1 VHAKNMQLGELMAE
15 YLRELHAVRGLSD
28 ATIRSYGADLDS
40 LIDFLHRNKIEP
52 QSHSLSL
59 NIYRQWL
66 FEESQALAAKSVARK
81 LSAIKGFAIW
91 LNLRYQIANPTHRLK
106 APKSGKHL
114 PGTVAQNALTEAL
127 DERLVSAQISSE
139 KLQEYVILETL
150 YSAGLRVAELSGL
163 DVEHLDLHSGTI
175 RVLGKGNK
183 TRIVPIGDKATS
195 ALTKWITDGRPE
207 YIRNPNGPV
216 FLGKRGGRINV
227 RTVYTVVH
235 EFLSEIP
242 GAGGFSPHTLRHSA
256 ATHLL
261 DGGSDLRTVQE
272 FLGHSNLQT
281 TQIYTHVSIDRLK
294 KSFQQAHPRA

>member
-1 VHAKNMQLGELMAE
+1 MGELMGE

-28 ATIRSYGADLDS
+28 ATIRSYGSDLDS
-40 LIDFLHRNKIEP
+40 LLDFLQRNKIDSEAEA
-52 QSHSLSL
+52 LSL

-66 FEESQALAAKSVARK
+66 FEESRALTAKSVARR
-81 LSAIKGFAIW
+81 LSAIKGFAAW
-91 LNLRYQIANPTHRLK
+91 LNLRYEIANPTHRLK

-114 PGTVAQNALTEAL
+114 PGTVAQSSLTEAL
-127 DERLVSAQISSE
+127 DASEISSRSSSE

-150 YSAGLRVAELSGL
+150 YSAGLRVAELVGL
-163 DVEHLDLHSGTI
+163 DIEHLDLTSGTI
-175 RVLGKGNK
+175 RVFGKGSK
-183 TRIVPIGDKATS
+183 TRIVPIGLKATS
-195 ALTKWITDGRPE
+195 ALTKWLAEGRPDFTRD
-207 YIRNPNGPV
+207 INGPV

-227 RTVYTVVH
+227 RAVYSVVH
-235 EFLSEIP
+235 AFLNEIP

-294 KSFQQAHPRA
+294 KSFEKAHPRA